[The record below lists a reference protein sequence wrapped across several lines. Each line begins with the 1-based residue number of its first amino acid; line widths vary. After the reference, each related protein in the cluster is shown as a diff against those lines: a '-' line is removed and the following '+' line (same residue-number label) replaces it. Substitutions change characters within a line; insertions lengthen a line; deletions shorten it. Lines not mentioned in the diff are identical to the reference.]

1 MGRDHRLRLRFLS
14 NLQVSPNVNT
24 AGYIIG
30 HVQQCESNR
39 SCGEARQNEV
49 DGSVVYFDV

>member
-30 HVQQCESNR
+30 HFQQCESNR
-39 SCGEARQNEV
+39 SCGEARENEV